1 MNVDKLSHAAQ
12 SGIQQTGND
21 AHTPRPDHTSAST
34 SQMPSQ
40 LSALSSRSRSGSV
53 DGNTSGNT
61 SGNEAGPSRFRASQG
76 SQGTQNA
83 SAGRN
88 PNLLHN
94 DTNDTQFFPLVNDLK
109 NHDDKYVYVTH
120 GTPASNLAGIKQN
133 GLDPRHGG
141 SQLGAAS
148 YERMPSSDSIGKLK
162 YAHDPNIALKY
173 SNEPANNGRVGVQLE
188 ARVKRED
195 FLNRFDGDPG
205 STYWRAE
212 SGGENAPARINDE
225 PYRQSMEPAMPQ
237 AANTTRIWSSE
248 TNQRIPPK
256 DVRVVGVSVP
266 AHQSV
271 DPSSLHTEYGDE

>member
-1 MNVDKLSHAAQ
+1 MNVDKLSHASQ

-21 AHTPRPDHTSAST
+21 THTPRPDHTSAST

-53 DGNTSGNT
+53 DSNA

-76 SQGTQNA
+76 SQGAQNA

-88 PNLLHN
+88 PNLIHN
-94 DTNDTQFFPLVNDLK
+94 DTNDTQFFPLVNELK
-109 NHDDKYVYVTH
+109 NYDDKYVYVTH
-120 GTPASNLAGIKQN
+120 GTPASNLAGIKAN
-133 GLDPRHGG
+133 GLDPSHGG
-141 SQLGAAS
+141 GRLGAAS
-148 YERMPSSDSIGKLK
+148 YEPMPSSDSIGKLK

-173 SNEPANNGRVGVQLE
+173 SNEPANNRRVGVQLE
-188 ARVKRED
+188 ARVKREA
-195 FLNRFDGDPG
+195 FLGRFDGDPG

-225 PYRQSMEPAMPQ
+225 PYKQSMDPAMPQ

-248 TNQRIPPK
+248 TNQHIPSK

-266 AHQSV
+266 AHQSF
-271 DPSSLHTEYGDE
+271 DTSGLHTEYGDE